1 MKKQLKRRYFTLVE
15 LMIAGTISL
24 TIITGTVVLFLQLLD
39 VNRDCTAEVILSR
52 GSKLI
57 KQKLIRKF
65 KLGQAIWEDT
75 KTVSKTNISFKVVDA
90 DVEFPDL
97 FSTKKQ
103 NMIIHFN
110 PGHNKLV
117 GQGIKGEKNTT
128 LNNTFNVS
136 VEEFDVSKQEVSGG
150 DLLATKKV
158 EVKYLLRLVH
168 SGKTYYRQ
176 DSLVTPMMNF
186 ER

>member
-1 MKKQLKRRYFTLVE
+1 MKKQLKRKYFTLVE

-24 TIITGTVVLFLQLLD
+24 VVITGTVILFLQLLD

-57 KQKLIRKF
+57 KQKLVRKF

-75 KTVSKTNISFKVVDA
+75 KTVSKTNISFKIVAD

-110 PGHNKLV
+110 PGQNTLV
-117 GQGIKGEKNTT
+117 AQGIKGQKNTT
-128 LNNTFNVS
+128 LNSMFNIS
-136 VEEFDVSKQEVSGG
+136 VENFDVSKQDVSGS

>member
-1 MKKQLKRRYFTLVE
+1 MRKRLKRRRFTLVE
-15 LMIAGTISL
+15 FMVAGLVSL
-24 TIITGTVVLFLQLLD
+24 AIITGSVILYIQLLE

-57 KQKLIRKF
+57 KQKLIRSL

-75 KTVSKTNISFKVVDA
+75 KTVSQTNVSFKIVKD

-110 PGHNKLV
+110 PGQNKLV
-117 GQGIKGEKNTT
+117 AQGLKGAGNTT
-128 LNNTFNVS
+128 LNNMFNIS
-136 VEEFDVSKQEVSGG
+136 VEGFDVNKQDVSSA
-150 DLLATKKV
+150 DLLAMKKI

-168 SGKTYYRQ
+168 SGKTYYRR
-176 DSLVTPMMNF
+176 DSLVTPVMNF